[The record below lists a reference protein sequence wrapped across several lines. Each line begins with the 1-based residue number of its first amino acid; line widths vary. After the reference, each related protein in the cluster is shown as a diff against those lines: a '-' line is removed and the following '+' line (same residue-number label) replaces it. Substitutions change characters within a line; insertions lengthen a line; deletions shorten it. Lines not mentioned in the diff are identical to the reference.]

1 VALVAAACPLVAS
14 GVPAGGA
21 PVLPPGVTASIPSPP
36 PAPAAVPAPPTVAS
50 EIPSGAAVAA
60 DGRSANDAKIFNRPN
75 ARTIASLIPAPRGPI
90 LDREGEPLAN
100 NRVAYHLA
108 INYGQFE
115 VADRDFVVSW
125 ARKRLEE
132 AAKQVQGVL
141 TFTDE
146 DLWLHYRHRRWLPL
160 IVSGFLKDAE
170 FKKLEGQTGVGLILF
185 PVYARNYPEGATAS
199 HIIGYSGSIG
209 KLPTGPINQNEP
221 MFEEIEGR
229 AGIEKL
235 FDQALR
241 GVPGRKR
248 LLFDS
253 DGSKLLEEQTLRPRP
268 GGTVVTTLNLRWQKL
283 AESVLEKG
291 CERGAFVVI
300 DIATGEVLV
309 MASRPGF
316 DLNRFVPGIS
326 NEAFQALQ
334 DDPGRPLFSRA
345 FQGAYPPASSFK
357 PVVALAA
364 LNAGTVS
371 EETLIDSPASITLGN
386 HTFHNWT
393 KVPEGAINVRRA
405 IARSCNTWFYQVGIR
420 VGPTAFLGLARQL
433 GFGAATGL
441 PLIGETPGLVPT
453 NEWMLK
459 NERRRI
465 LDGDTANLSIGQG
478 VLLASPLQVAQGMA
492 GIGHGTA
499 LPKLQLIRQVQNIN
513 GGVIFAEDPERKNW
527 LGVDPQAAQV
537 VRAGMRDVVNGGG
550 GTGHGASLSFT
561 ELCGKTG
568 TAQWGPPSKNQRLAW
583 FTGFLPYD
591 NPRYAFAVLYEGKPN
606 QTVSGGRMAAPMV
619 KSFFETLKDEIKESI
634 APPQRAVVVIAE
646 DDSREIL
653 RALPVEDID
662 PATGLP
668 QASAPGTP
676 PASDLTPAPPVG
688 QNPDEGGAIRAL
700 PVDESEIRPDPPA
713 DGLRHER
720 PVAPVQTVP
729 DEDVRRALPVEEP

>member
-1 VALVAAACPLVAS
+1 MP
-14 GVPAGGA
+14 
-21 PVLPPGVTASIPSPP
+21 
-36 PAPAAVPAPPTVAS
+36 
-50 EIPSGAAVAA
+50 EIPSGAAVAASA

-75 ARTIASLIPAPRGPI
+75 ARTIASLIPPPRGLI

-125 ARKRLEE
+125 ARKRLDE
-132 AAKQVQGVL
+132 ATKQVQGVL
-141 TFTDE
+141 AFSDE
-146 DLWLHYRHRRWLPL
+146 DLWQHYRHRRWLPL
-160 IVSGFLKDAE
+160 IISGFLKDADV
-170 FKKLEGQTGVGLILF
+170 KKLEGKTGVGLMLF
-185 PVYARNYPEGATAS
+185 PVYARNYPEGALAS
-199 HIIGYSGSIG
+199 HFIGYTGSIG

-221 MFEEIEGR
+221 LFEEIEGR
-229 AGIEKL
+229 AGLEKL
-235 FDQALR
+235 FDEALA

-253 DGSKLLEEQTLRPRP
+253 DGSKLLEEQTVRPRP

-291 CERGAFVVI
+291 CERGAFVVV

-316 DLNRFVPGIS
+316 DLNRFIPGIS
-326 NEAFQALQ
+326 DDAFQTLQ
-334 DDPGRPLFSRA
+334 NDPGRPLFSRA

-357 PVVALAA
+357 PIVALAA

-371 EETLIDSPASITLGN
+371 ENTLIDSPAAITLGN
-386 HTFHNWT
+386 HTFNNWT
-393 KVPEGAINVRRA
+393 KIPEGSIDVKRA
-405 IARSCNTWFYQVGIR
+405 LARSCNTWFYQVGIR

-433 GFGAATGL
+433 GYGAATGL

-453 NEWMLK
+453 NEWMIK
-459 NERRRI
+459 NQGRRI
-465 LDGDTANLSIGQG
+465 LDGDSANLAIGQG

-513 GGVIFAEDPERKNW
+513 GGVVSATEPERKNW
-527 LGVDPQAAQV
+527 LGTNPHAAEV
-537 VRAGMRDVVNGGG
+537 VRAGMRDVVNGAG

-583 FTGFLPYD
+583 FAGFLPYD

-619 KSFFETLKDEIKESI
+619 KNFFETLKDEIKETT

-646 DDSREIL
+646 DETREVL

-662 PATGLP
+662 PLTGLP
-668 QASAPGTP
+668 QAPAP
-676 PASDLTPAPPVG
+676 DLTPTQPRQDSGAP
-688 QNPDEGGAIRAL
+688 IMRAL
-700 PVDESEIRPDPPA
+700 PVDESELIAEPPA
-713 DGLRHER
+713 GGQRREQ
-720 PVAPVQTVP
+720 PVAPTRAAA
-729 DEDVRRALPVEEP
+729 DEEVRRALPVEEP

>member
-1 VALVAAACPLVAS
+1 MALLAAASPWVLGA
-14 GVPAGGA
+14 PAGAG
-21 PVLPPGVTASIPSPP
+21 PVLPPGMTAVQPAGAAAVAA
-36 PAPAAVPAPPTVAS
+36 PAPEVVAGV
-50 EIPSGAAVAA
+50 PSGVPVAPAA

-75 ARTIASLIPAPRGPI
+75 ARTIASLIPPPRGLI
-90 LDREGEPLAN
+90 LDREGEALAN

-115 VADRDFVVSW
+115 VADREFVVGW
-125 ARKRLEE
+125 ARKRLDE

-141 TFTDE
+141 PFSDE
-146 DLWLHYRHRRWLPL
+146 DLWQHYRHRRWLPL
-160 IVSGFLKDAE
+160 IISGFLKDAE
-170 FKKLEGQTGVGLILF
+170 VKKLEGKAGVGLILF
-185 PVYARNYPEGATAS
+185 PVYARNYPEGALAS
-199 HIIGYSGSIG
+199 HIVGYTGSIG

-221 MFEEIEGR
+221 LFEEVEGR
-229 AGIEKL
+229 AGLEKL
-235 FDQALR
+235 FNEALS
-241 GVPGRKR
+241 GVAGRKR

-316 DLNRFVPGIS
+316 DLNSFIPGIS
-326 NEAFQALQ
+326 EQAFQALQ
-334 DDPGRPLFSRA
+334 DDPSRPLFSRA

-357 PVVALAA
+357 PIVALAA
-364 LNAGTVS
+364 LNAGTVG
-371 EETLIDSPASITLGN
+371 ENTLINSPASITLGN
-386 HTFHNWT
+386 HTFRNWT
-393 KVPEGAINVRRA
+393 TVPEGSINVKRA

-433 GFGAATGL
+433 GYGSATGL
-441 PLIGETPGLVPT
+441 PLIGEASGLVPT

-492 GIGHGTA
+492 GIGHGSA

-513 GGVIFAEDPERKNW
+513 GGVVSANDPERKNW
-527 LGVDPQAAQV
+527 LGVDPTAAEV

-550 GTGHGASLSFT
+550 GTGHSASLSYT

-583 FTGFLPYD
+583 FAGFLPYA

-619 KSFFETLKDEIKESI
+619 KTFFETLKDEIKETT

-662 PATGLP
+662 PITGLP
-668 QASAPGTP
+668 QSPALESDPRPMPPPGET
-676 PASDLTPAPPVG
+676 S
-688 QNPDEGGAIRAL
+688 GGDGVLRAL
-700 PVDESEIRPDPPA
+700 PVDDLEIRSLPDPA
-713 DGLRHER
+713 DGFQESQ
-720 PVAPVQTVP
+720 PAPGEAAP
-729 DEDVRRALPVEEP
+729 DGGGMRALPVEEP

>member
-1 VALVAAACPLVAS
+1 MALAAAGLTAVGQEVA
-14 GVPAGGA
+14 
-21 PVLPPGVTASIPSPP
+21 
-36 PAPAAVPAPPTVAS
+36 PAPAEPAAAAVP
-50 EIPSGAAVAA
+50 
-60 DGRSANDAKIFNRPN
+60 GRSASDAKIFNRPD
-75 ARTIASLIPAPRGPI
+75 ARTITSIIPPPRGLI

-115 VADRDFVVSW
+115 VADREFVVSW

-132 AAKQVQGVL
+132 AARLVEGVQQ
-141 TFTDE
+141 FSDE
-146 DLWLHYRHRRWLPL
+146 DLWQHYRHRRWLPL
-160 IVSGFLKDAE
+160 IISGYLKDAE
-170 FKKLEGQTGVGLILF
+170 IKKLTAATGLGLELF
-185 PVYARNYPEGATAS
+185 PVYARNYPEGTVAA
-199 HIIGYSGSIG
+199 HFIGYTGRVG

-221 MFEEIEGR
+221 LFEEIEGR
-229 AGIEKL
+229 AGLEKL
-235 FDQALR
+235 FDKALA

-268 GGTVVTTLNLRWQKL
+268 GGTVVTTLNLRWQKI

-316 DLNRFVPGIS
+316 DLNSFIPGIS
-326 NEAFQALQ
+326 NESFQALQ
-334 DDPGRPLFSRA
+334 DDPARPLFSRA

-364 LNAGTVS
+364 LNAGTVA
-371 EETLIDSPASITLGN
+371 EDTLVDSPAAITLGN
-386 HTFHNWT
+386 HTFNNWT
-393 KVPEGAINVRRA
+393 KVPEGSIDVKRA

-420 VGPTAFLGLARQL
+420 TGSGTFLGLARQL
-433 GFGAATGL
+433 GYGSPTDL

-453 NEWMLK
+453 NDWMLK
-459 NERRRI
+459 HEGRRI
-465 LDGDTANLSIGQG
+465 LDGDTANLAIGQG

-492 GIGHGTA
+492 GIGHGSA

-513 GGVIFAEDPERKNW
+513 GGVVLASEPERRNW
-527 LGVDPQAAQV
+527 LGVDPRAAEV
-537 VRAGMRDVVNGGG
+537 VRTGMRDTVNSGY
-550 GTGHGASLSFT
+550 GTGRGASLSYT

-583 FTGFLPYD
+583 FAGFLPYD

-619 KSFFETLKDEIKESI
+619 KSFFETLKDEIKETI
-634 APPQRAVVVIAE
+634 APPQRAVVVVAE
-646 DDSREIL
+646 DDPREIL

-662 PATGLP
+662 PVTGLP
-668 QASAPGTP
+668 LA
-676 PASDLTPAPPVG
+676 PAPDSSPPPSSPNAGRDAPADGVL
-688 QNPDEGGAIRAL
+688 RAL
-700 PVDESEIRPDPPA
+700 PVTEEDLVPEPA
-713 DGLRHER
+713 ANGLRPAQPVEPLDPAR
-720 PVAPVQTVP
+720 PGAAP
-729 DEDVRRALPVEEP
+729 RALPVEEEDGP